1 MAEAK
6 LLTGRGFVAR
16 AAAPGATL
24 AVPVRGAGGDAGGP
38 ALDEASDAAVGGAPA
53 A

>member
-6 LLTGRGFVAR
+6 LLTGRGFVPR

-24 AVPVRGAGGDAGGP
+24 AGPVRGAGGMPGAP
-38 ALDEASDAAVGGAPA
+38 DEASDAAAGGAPA